1 MLFRNIILTALIT
14 AVISG
19 TVLSILQSFTTVPI
33 IYNAEQYE
41 VPESEIGNAPTTAM
55 KPDTHSHNHGD
66 TSTEEWAP
74 ADGTERIAYTF
85 FADILIAFGHSLLLT
100 SFMALM
106 FLKFKRPTI
115 NLKTGLVIGLG
126 GYLSFYA
133 ATIVGLSPE
142 IPGMIAAD
150 LHARQIWWTLT
161 IVATVIG
168 LSILYLAS
176 GASKATGLILI
187 AIPHIIGA
195 PHPEVAG
202 FFNQDPTAISVLK
215 QLEHK
220 FLISTAWINL
230 VYWLILG
237 ASSGIF
243 AHKFFKINRSE
254 TAFSPV

>member
-1 MLFRNIILTALIT
+1 MLFRNIILIALIV

-19 TVLSILQSFTTVPI
+19 TVLSILQAFTTVPI

-41 VPESEIGNAPTTAM
+41 VPEPEKEATPATAM
-55 KPDTHSHNHGD
+55 TPDTHSHNHD
-66 TSTEEWAP
+66 YASTKEWAP
-74 ADGTERIAYTF
+74 ADGAERITYTF

-106 FLKFKRPTI
+106 FLRFKRPTI
-115 NLKTGLVIGLG
+115 DLKTGLVVGLG
-126 GYLSFYA
+126 GYLSFYT

-161 IVATVIG
+161 VVATVIG
-168 LSILYLAS
+168 LSTLYLAS
-176 GASKATGLILI
+176 GVSKAIGLILI

-195 PHPEVAG
+195 PHPEVTG
-202 FFNQDPTAISVLK
+202 FLNQDPTAISVLK
-215 QLEHK
+215 QLEHT
-220 FLISTAWINL
+220 FLISTVWINL

-237 ASSGIF
+237 ATSGIF
-243 AHKFFKINRSE
+243 THKFLKINLMR
-254 TAFSPV
+254 PLHKI